1 VTKSP
6 TYGVFVFLRAFLVD
20 GKTEAGVKLMERSR
34 IYSLAQKDDPPAM
47 KFPNASVPSDYDF
60 KRDFTGEDFEAST
73 RYSIT

>member
-1 VTKSP
+1 
-6 TYGVFVFLRAFLVD
+6 VFVFLRAFLVD

-47 KFPNASVPSDYDF
+47 KFPNASAVPSDYDF
-60 KRDFTGEDFEAST
+60 KRDLTGKDFEAST